1 MKFSTVVLSLI
12 PAVFGE
18 VISPAEPSAD
28 CHADNCYRAV
38 AGDDVRFE
46 FKSRREDCSKFMATA
61 SPATTAPTVKPTKTA
76 VRAIHVHAVAARAE
90 SDPAAKP
97 TGLPVYASLCDSPS
111 AYSSA
116 CSCWGIT
123 TAGRVNANAVPT
135 AAATTPIGISSL
147 SSALSSS
154 RSISNSTTPASSTPT
169 TIVSSVLSSATLP
182 TTRSSI
188 SPSLSSTIKSST
200 SPSSSRLSSS
210 SSSAFPTTTSPTTTT
225 PTTSLSSTTT
235 STTSS
240 SSTSTRPTTST
251 TTSPSTSPTPT
262 PCPGGGKCGT
272 YRSWPCNGPLGDC
285 LCGTDADGKS
295 FCFEDNVCSLE
306 TNCLLNA
313 DCPSATQR
321 CVIGSCCEVGKCV
334 IERKDGVCGNV
345 NSGRSIFRRGAR
357 RGGEEGEG
365 KEKRCVVGRNSGS
378 Y

>member
-1 MKFSTVVLSLI
+1 MKFSTVVLTLI
-12 PAVFGE
+12 PAALAE

-28 CHADNCYRAV
+28 CHADNCYRGV

-46 FKSRREDCSKFMATA
+46 FRSRREDCSRFMATA
-61 SPATTAPTVKPTKTA
+61 TPASTAPTMKATKTA

-123 TAGRVNANAVPT
+123 TAGKVNAEAVPT

-147 SSALSSS
+147 PSASLSS

-169 TIVSSVLSSATLP
+169 TISSVISSATLP
-182 TTRSSI
+182 TTRSSS

-200 SPSSSRLSSS
+200 SPSSSTSLSSLSSS
-210 SSSAFPTTTSPTTTT
+210 STLPTTTTLSTTT
-225 PTTSLSSTTT
+225 PTTSLSSTTP
-235 STTSS
+235 S
-240 SSTSTRPTTST
+240 SSTSTRPTTT
-251 TTSPSTSPTPT
+251 TTSSSSNSPTPT
-262 PCPGGGKCGT
+262 PCPGGKCGT

-285 LCGTDADGKS
+285 LCGIDADGKS
-295 FCFEDNVCSLE
+295 FCFEDNFCSLE
-306 TNCLLNA
+306 TNCAANA

-334 IERKDGVCGNV
+334 IERKDGVCGNL
-345 NSGRSIFRRGAR
+345 NLGRSIFSVRGR
-357 RGGEEGEG
+357 EG
-365 KEKRCVVGRNSGS
+365 KRCVVGRNSES
-378 Y
+378 C